1 MRRSRAALTTTLLV
15 TLRDPYGI
23 LNLASAPAG
32 IDLSPLSLIRPYNAY
47 FISAT
52 LTLPTVN
59 EPRHQRPELPKPW
72 LPLAPPVSSVDS
84 VTGPVS
90 TGVGTN
96 CAILSPDRIS

>member
-1 MRRSRAALTTTLLV
+1 MLGEFMLRMIPQPSGSWEFQTDGAGAFAWMACVLREGTIYNGWSTTE
-15 TLRDPYGI
+15 D
-23 LNLASAPAG
+23 
-32 IDLSPLSLIRPYNAY
+32 SLITFR
-47 FISAT
+47 
-52 LTLPTVN
+52 

-72 LPLAPPVSSVDS
+72 LPLAPPASSVDS